1 VGRLMWLAAL
11 LGAGVGCRQRAE
23 AMQDEVR
30 LREMV
35 RQYMPA
41 IERIVGLKFKRTP
54 AVAQRTRE
62 QVRDYIVHKLDSDL
76 PPVEF
81 ASAETAYKLFGLIP
95 DSLSLRARLVA
106 LLNEQVAGY
115 YDPDSATLFIPAG
128 VVDSFALRTTVAHE
142 LVHALQHQ
150 YANLD
155 SLIQQRRA
163 NDRRTAAQA
172 VLEGQATLV
181 QILVMMP
188 ERTLET
194 VPDFQDSRSAV
205 RKQQATMKEFAGA
218 PMWLRETLVFPY
230 LAGADFVKWFDTTHP
245 GREPYGAAMPVSTEQ
260 ILHPARYAAGD
271 RPVELA
277 FSGPAAG
284 SVRYQD
290 DLGEFESGLLLS
302 QLLADTVE
310 LHAAADAVGWG
321 GDRYE
326 VLTVP
331 TGGDALVWYS
341 VWDNA
346 AAADRWARDLE
357 RGWASRARA
366 GRRSSVTR
374 LDVAGHPAVRL
385 VDAPAAWP
393 GWQALPRVRV
403 VAP

>member
-1 VGRLMWLAAL
+1 MWLAAL
-11 LGAGVGCRQRAE
+11 LVAGAGCRQRAE
-23 AMQDEVR
+23 AVQDEVR
-30 LREMV
+30 LRELV
-35 RQYMPA
+35 RQRMPA

-76 PPVEF
+76 PAAEF
-81 ASAETAYKLFGLIP
+81 AGAETAYKLFGLIP
-95 DSLSLRARLVA
+95 DSLDLRARLVA

-128 VVDSFALRTTVAHE
+128 LVDSFTLRTTVTHE

-155 SLIQQRRA
+155 SLIQQKRA
-163 NDRRTAAQA
+163 NDRRNAAQA

-181 QILVMMP
+181 QTIVMMP
-188 ERTLET
+188 ELSVESVPSFWDKRGVVRT
-194 VPDFQDSRSAV
+194 
-205 RKQQATMKEFAGA
+205 QQATMKEFAGA
-218 PMWLRETLVFPY
+218 PMWLRESLVFPY
-230 LAGADFVKWFDTTHP
+230 LAGADFVKWFDGTHP

-271 RPVELA
+271 GPVELA
-277 FSGPAAG
+277 FTGPAAG
-284 SVRYQD
+284 AVRYQD

-310 LHAAADAVGWG
+310 LNAAADAAGWG

-326 VLTVP
+326 VLAVP
-331 TGGDALVWYS
+331 AGGDALVWYS

-357 RGWASRARA
+357 RGWASRART
-366 GRRSSVTR
+366 GRRSSIIR
-374 LDVAGHPAVRL
+374 LDIGGHPGVRL

-393 GWQALPRVRV
+393 GWTALPLVRV

>member
-1 VGRLMWLAAL
+1 MWLAAL
-11 LGAGVGCRQRAE
+11 LVAGAGCRQRAE
-23 AMQDEVR
+23 AVQDEVR
-30 LREMV
+30 LRELV
-35 RQYMPA
+35 RQRMPA

-76 PPVEF
+76 PPTEF
-81 ASAETAYKLFGLIP
+81 AAEEAAYKLFGLIP
-95 DSLSLRARLVA
+95 DSLDLRRRLVA

-115 YDPDSATLFIPAG
+115 FDPDSATLFIPAG
-128 VVDSFALRTTVAHE
+128 LTDSSTLRITVTHE

-155 SLIQQRRA
+155 SLIQQKGA
-163 NDRRTAAQA
+163 NDRRNAAQA

-194 VPDFQDSRSAV
+194 VPDFQDTRSAV
-205 RKQQATMKEFAGA
+205 RKQQGTMKEFAGA

-230 LAGADFVKWFDTTHP
+230 LAGADFVKWFDRTHP
-245 GREPYGAAMPVSTEQ
+245 GQQPYGAMPVSTEQ
-260 ILHPARYAAGD
+260 ILHPDRYAAGD
-271 RPVELA
+271 EPVELA
-277 FSGPAAG
+277 FTGPLAG
-284 SVRYQD
+284 RVRHQD
-290 DLGEFESGLLLS
+290 ALGEFESGLLLS
-302 QLLADTVE
+302 QLLADTVD
-310 LHAAADAVGWG
+310 LNAAAEAAGWG

-326 VLTVP
+326 VLAVP
-331 TGGDALVWYS
+331 AGGDALVWYS

-357 RGWASRARA
+357 RGWASRART
-366 GRRSSVTR
+366 GRRSSITR
-374 LDVAGHPAVRL
+374 LEVGGHPGVRL
-385 VDAPAAWP
+385 VDAPASWP
-393 GWQALPRVRV
+393 GWKALPLVRV

>member
-1 VGRLMWLAAL
+1 VGRLIWLAAL
-11 LGAGVGCRQRAE
+11 LVAGAGCRQRAE
-23 AMQDEVR
+23 AVQDEVR
-30 LREMV
+30 LRELV
-35 RQYMPA
+35 RQRMPA

-54 AVAQRTRE
+54 VVAQRTRE

-76 PPVEF
+76 PTAEF
-81 ASAETAYKLFGLIP
+81 AGAEAAYKLFGLIP
-95 DSLSLRARLVA
+95 DSLDLRRRLVA

-128 VVDSFALRTTVAHE
+128 LTDSFTLRTTVTHE
-142 LVHALQHQ
+142 LVHALQDQH
-150 YANLD
+150 ANLD

-172 VLEGQATLV
+172 VLEGQATIV

-188 ERTLET
+188 ERTLAT

-205 RKQQATMKEFAGA
+205 RKQQTTMKEFAGA

-230 LAGADFVKWFDTTHP
+230 LAGAGFVKWFEQTHP
-245 GREPYGAAMPVSTEQ
+245 GQEPYGAAMPLSTEQ
-260 ILHPARYAAGD
+260 ILHPDRYAAGD
-271 RPVELA
+271 EPVELA
-277 FSGPAAG
+277 FTGLPAG
-284 SVRYQD
+284 RVRYQD
-290 DLGEFESGLLLS
+290 GLGEFESGLLLS

-310 LHAAADAVGWG
+310 LSVSAAAAGWG

-326 VLTVP
+326 VLAVP
-331 TGGDALVWYS
+331 AGGDALVWYS

-346 AAADRWARDLE
+346 AAAERWARNLE

-366 GRRSSVTR
+366 GRRSSITR
-374 LDVAGHPAVRL
+374 LDIGGHPGVRL
-385 VDAPAAWP
+385 VDAPASWP
-393 GWQALPRVRV
+393 GWKAMPLVRV

>member
-1 VGRLMWLAAL
+1 MWLAAL

-23 AMQDEVR
+23 AVQDEVR
-30 LREMV
+30 LRELV
-35 RQYMPA
+35 RQRMPA
-41 IERIVGLKFKRTP
+41 IEKIVGLKFKRTP
-54 AVAQRTRE
+54 AVAQRTHE

-76 PPVEF
+76 PPAEF
-81 ASAETAYKLFGLIP
+81 AGAETAYKLFGLIP
-95 DSLSLRARLVA
+95 DSLDLRARLVA

-128 VVDSFALRTTVAHE
+128 LVDSFTLRTTVTHE

-155 SLIQQRRA
+155 SLIQQKRA
-163 NDRRTAAQA
+163 NDRRNAAQS
-172 VLEGQATLV
+172 VLEGQAVLV
-181 QILVMMP
+181 QTIVMMP
-188 ERTLET
+188 ELSIESVPSFWDKRGVVRT
-194 VPDFQDSRSAV
+194 
-205 RKQQATMKEFAGA
+205 QQGTMKEFAGA
-218 PMWLRETLVFPY
+218 PMWLRESLVFPY

-245 GREPYGAAMPVSTEQ
+245 GQEPYGAAMPVSTEQ

-277 FSGPAAG
+277 FTGPPAG
-284 SVRYQD
+284 TVRYQD

-310 LHAAADAVGWG
+310 LRAAAEAVGWG

-326 VLTVP
+326 VLAVP

-374 LDVAGHPAVRL
+374 LDVGGHPGVRL
-385 VDAPAAWP
+385 IDAPAAWQ
-393 GWQALPRVRV
+393 GWKALPLVRV